1 MEIRDKARA
10 SGWAVL
16 IIVLFVSLSIS
27 GCDDDPPERS
37 GLTDLEMQIL
47 EASAWAD
54 MMPGDPSVNAQVHL
68 AMENTSA
75 DRTLTE
81 LDIPWVIV
89 YLRSAD
95 ENIGTIQR
103 STAWEGILH
112 PGQRDTLELW
122 FRNTGEFPLGDFT
135 WATIRNLCNEFVQLE
150 VEVQSQNEAAAV
162 KSGSVLFPCW
172 E

>member
-1 MEIRDKARA
+1 MEIKDKARA
-10 SGWAVL
+10 SGRAVL
-16 IIVLFVSLSIS
+16 ILVLLVSPGIS

-54 MMPGDPSVNAQVHL
+54 IMPGDPSVNAQVQL
-68 AMENTSA
+68 VIENTSA
-75 DRTLTE
+75 DRTLSE
-81 LDIPWVIV
+81 LDIPWAIV
-89 YLRSAD
+89 YLSSTD

-103 STAWEGILH
+103 STGWEGILH

-135 WATIRNLCNEFVQLE
+135 WETIRNLCDKFVQLE
-150 VEVQSQNEAAAV
+150 VEVQSRNEAAAV
-162 KSGSVLFPCW
+162 KSGGVLFPCW